1 MSEQAAREAAFIAWW
16 QEQEEYEFVQAHG
29 WTVDGMQSHDLARRA
44 WAACE
49 AQHAL
54 TEAQRDLLLLGL
66 DRVLRWGE
74 QLSSEPTSPTHVPQ
88 MVKQLRDI
96 LESMPS
102 LEAVRAAR
110 EGQDG

>member
-1 MSEQAAREAAFIAWW
+1 MTEQAAREAAAYA
-16 QEQEEYEFVQAHG
+16 E
-29 WTVDGMQSHDLARRA
+29 WTVTLPHDLSPEDIDSMFVWDAA

-49 AQHAL
+49 ARYAL

-74 QLSSEPTSPTHVPQ
+74 QLSSGPPSPTHVPQ

-110 EGQDG
+110 EGQDGE